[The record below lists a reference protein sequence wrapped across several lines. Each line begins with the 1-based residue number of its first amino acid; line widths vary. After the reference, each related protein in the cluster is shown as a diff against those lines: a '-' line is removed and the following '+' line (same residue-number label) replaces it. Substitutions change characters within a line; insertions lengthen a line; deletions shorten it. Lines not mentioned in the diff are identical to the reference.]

1 MAASSINRS
10 LEVTPTWALATV
22 CFVFIFL
29 GICIEYLIHLAGH
42 FLKKHKKAAMYETM
56 EKLKSVT
63 QRSISEI
70 CIPSKVAN
78 SMLPCQNQTGT
89 MTTKVLEHLWVSFTH
104 DQMSQSQFEDINV
117 SHHGRKLAAATSNSP
132 DHCASKGMSS
142 LMSEQGINQ
151 LNIFIFVIA
160 AMQIVYSVATM
171 GLGRAKAHLSTNNSF
186 NFRKYIQR
194 SLEDD
199 FKAIIGIRVMVQGLC
214 GYITLPLYALVT
226 QMGSE
231 YKSAIL
237 EEHTVHAIKQWHS
250 NVKHKR
256 KTECEIQDDSSTV
269 GIQSRTPSPDIS
281 SHRRSPTFSDFASR
295 GGANHEIT
303 EDNEI
308 VAVDDYLQEGQN
320 RELGQNGPEYDHQ
333 RF

>member
-1 MAASSINRS
+1 MAGSSINRS
-10 LEVTPTWALATV
+10 LEITPTWALATV

-42 FLKKHKKAAMYETM
+42 LLKKHKKAAMYEAM
-56 EKLKSVT
+56 EKLKSVLMQLGFMSLILT
-63 QRSISEI
+63 VTERSISKI

-78 SMLPCQNQTGT
+78 SMLPCGNQTAGT
-89 MTTKVLEHLWVSFTH
+89 KTTKVLEHIWVSFTH
-104 DQMSQSQFEDINV
+104 DQMSLSQFEDINV
-117 SHHGRKLAAATSNSP
+117 SHHGRKLAAATSNSL
-132 DHCASKGMSS
+132 DHCGSKGMSS

-171 GLGRAKAHLSTNNSF
+171 GLGRAK
-186 NFRKYIQR
+186 
-194 SLEDD
+194 
-199 FKAIIGIRVMVQGLC
+199 
-214 GYITLPLYALVT
+214 
-226 QMGSE
+226 MGSE

-256 KTECEIQDDSSTV
+256 KTESEIQDDSSTV

-308 VAVDDYLQEGQN
+308 VPVDDYLQEGQN